1 MMIVKIE
8 KPSNIKSAIST
19 LKETSANLYGELKK
33 TSRYSIS
40 VVAIQSSN
48 KLSKLSA
55 TLDFGNNY
63 IMNFSVMTRFR
74 LFVSLLLFS
83 LLISFGYLKSSAQTQ
98 DEDEINIESALVV
111 LNAVVTDKNGKT
123 VYGLKKS
130 DFKIFEDGKEQALP
144 TDFFEAQETPFAV
157 VILLDSSGSM
167 EERVSLA
174 RSAAISFL
182 NGLRTDDNAA
192 IYNFDSKVSLIQNFS
207 NTSDI
212 SEKVF
217 DVKANGMTVLNDAI
231 YNAALELDK
240 RPEKRRAIVVLSDG
254 ADTQSKY
261 SSDKALKSAL
271 RANAVIYTVDM
282 SSKNNIGSSR
292 VQMIQN
298 QAVLKNFANKS
309 GGRFINTP
317 GGFQLREA
325 FQDIVQELGNQYT
338 FGYQP
343 ADSKKDG
350 KWHSIEVR
358 VSRPNLK
365 YQNARGL

>member
-1 MMIVKIE
+1 
-8 KPSNIKSAIST
+8 
-19 LKETSANLYGELKK
+19 
-33 TSRYSIS
+33 
-40 VVAIQSSN
+40 
-48 KLSKLSA
+48 
-55 TLDFGNNY
+55 
-63 IMNFSVMTRFR
+63 MNFSGMIRFR
-74 LFVSLLLFS
+74 LFISLLFFPLLFS
-83 LLISFGYLKSSAQTQ
+83 FVCLQSSAQTQ
-98 DEDEINIESALVV
+98 DDDEINIESTLVV
-111 LNAVVTDKNGKT
+111 INAVVTDKNGKT

-130 DFKIFEDGKEQALP
+130 DFKIFEDGKEQELP

-174 RSAAISFL
+174 RAAAISFL
-182 NGLRTDDNAA
+182 DGLRTDDNVA
-192 IYNFDSKVSLIQNFS
+192 IYHFDSKVSLIQNFS

-217 DVKANGMTVLNDAI
+217 EIKANGMTVLNDAI
-231 YNAALELDK
+231 YNAALELEK

-254 ADTQSKY
+254 ADTKSKY
-261 SSDKALKSAL
+261 SADKALKAAL
-271 RANAVIYTVDM
+271 QANAVIYTVDM
-282 SSKNNIGSSR
+282 SSKNNFGSSR
-292 VQMIQN
+292 VQMILN
-298 QAVLKNFANKS
+298 QEVLKNFANKS

-358 VSRPNLK
+358 VSRPNLTIRTREG
-365 YQNARGL
+365 YNARKEK